1 MVKTADSQAD
11 SQAAKAK
18 LGARTTAIEALR
30 GVDLTGKQA
39 VVTGGNS
46 GIGVETV
53 RALAHAGAD
62 VVLCS
67 RSLQAGQKVA
77 EELQPAV
84 KGRVVAKQLDLADLR
99 SVKALAD
106 DLAASLARL
115 DLLVLNAGVMAC
127 PKMHTKD
134 GFEMQIGTNHFGHFY
149 LTKLLLPK
157 MKSSG
162 SSSRIVAVSSMA
174 HKMGRLDLQDLGFET
189 RKYSSWGSYGQS
201 KLANVLFASELARR
215 LQEEGSSVTAFSLHP
230 GVIKTNLQR
239 HMGFSALVFNVLGA
253 PFMKSVAQG
262 AATSVFAATAPELEG
277 KGGAY
282 LADCQVST
290 PSKAGQDA
298 ALAAAFWSKSE
309 ELLAAALA
317 KAGIAA

>member
-1 MVKTADSQAD
+1 MARNADSQAPT
-11 SQAAKAK
+11 K
-18 LGARTTAIEALR
+18 LGYRTTAIQALR

-67 RSLQAGQKVA
+67 RSLEGGQKVA
-77 EELQPAV
+77 EQLQPGVKGKIAV
-84 KGRVVAKQLDLADLR
+84 KRLDLADLS

-106 DLAASLARL
+106 DLTASLARL
-115 DLLVLNAGVMAC
+115 DILILNAGVMAC
-127 PKMHTKD
+127 PKMQTKN

-157 MKSSG
+157 MESQNSPA
-162 SSSRIVAVSSMA
+162 RVVAVSSTA
-174 HKMGRLDLQDLGFET
+174 HSMGKLDLDDLNFER
-189 RKYSSWGSYGQS
+189 RKYSAWGSYGQS

-215 LQEEGSSVTAFSLHP
+215 LREQGSAVTAFSLHP

-239 HMGFSALVFNVLGA
+239 HMGFSALVLNVLGG
-253 PFMKSVAQG
+253 PFMKSMAQG

-282 LADCQVST
+282 LADCQVAT
-290 PSKAGQDA
+290 PSKAGQDG
-298 ALAAAFWSKSE
+298 ALAASLWEKSE

-317 KAGIAA
+317 KAGIQG

>member
-1 MVKTADSQAD
+1 MTKHTDSQA
-11 SQAAKAK
+11 QPPKRK
-18 LGARTTAIEALR
+18 LGYRTTAIEAL
-30 GVDLTGKQA
+30 GGADLTGKQA

-67 RSLQAGQKVA
+67 RSLEAGQKVA
-77 EELQPAV
+77 EQLQPSV
-84 KGRVVAKQLDLADLR
+84 KGKIVAKQLDLADLR

-106 DLAASLARL
+106 DLTASLARL
-115 DLLVLNAGVMAC
+115 DLLILNAGVMAC
-127 PKMHTKD
+127 PKMQTKD

-157 MKSSG
+157 MKSQNCPA
-162 SSSRIVAVSSMA
+162 RVVAVSSTA
-174 HKMGRLDLQDLGFET
+174 HTMGRMDLEDLNFER
-189 RKYSSWGSYGQS
+189 RKYSAWGSYGQS

-215 LQEEGSSVTAFSLHP
+215 LRDEGSAVTAFSLHP
-230 GVIKTNLQR
+230 GVIKTNLSR
-239 HMGFSALVFNVLGA
+239 HMGFSAAVLNVLGA
-253 PFMKSVAQG
+253 PFMKTVEQG

-282 LADCQVST
+282 LADCQVAT
-290 PSKAGQDA
+290 PNKAGQDA
-298 ALAAAFWSKSE
+298 SLAAAFWDKSE